1 MLTVFLLVSGLCV
14 GSFLGAL
21 TSRYPKGDSITNGR
35 SKCDE
40 CSQQIEWYDNIP
52 ILSFLLLSGKCRK
65 CNKKISI
72 RNPLIEIAGALGFVI
87 IGLNIFYLLIFCILL
102 SIFIIDFE
110 YQIIPDDFVF
120 FGIGITLIYIFLFR
134 ESTLYTS
141 ILAGFLASCFLLL
154 IHIFTKGRG
163 MGLGDVKFAVLGG
176 MITGLNYVVPW
187 LFVAFLTGAIVGII
201 LIARG
206 KAGLKDK
213 IAFGP
218 FLVIAIPISLIFG
231 QNILNL
237 FTIY

>member
-1 MLTVFLLVSGLCV
+1 
-14 GSFLGAL
+14 
-21 TSRYPKGDSITNGR
+21 
-35 SKCDE
+35 
-40 CSQQIEWYDNIP
+40 
-52 ILSFLLLSGKCRK
+52 
-65 CNKKISI
+65 
-72 RNPLIEIAGALGFVI
+72 
-87 IGLNIFYLLIFCILL
+87 
-102 SIFIIDFE
+102 
-110 YQIIPDDFVF
+110 
-120 FGIGITLIYIFLFR
+120 
-134 ESTLYTS
+134 
-141 ILAGFLASCFLLL
+141 
-154 IHIFTKGRG
+154 